1 MFAARLS
8 RRAHAAESLALRDA
22 LTGLPNR
29 SLLDDR
35 LEQALQRSRRTAE
48 AFALMVVDL
57 DGFKEVNDIRG
68 HEAGDQVLQSV
79 ARRLESVVRASD
91 TVARIGGDEFVVL
104 SLGTGAEEE
113 AAALV
118 GRLRHALRRPYRV
131 DGGVVEMDASIG
143 WAIFPSDGATPEEL
157 LGRADTQ
164 MFATKRD
171 SGDDSGIARRGSLDA
186 GIVREFETALEQN
199 EVVVH
204 YQPVI
209 DLGSGAVVGVESLVR
224 RRHPERGLLAPAEF
238 VSHVE
243 RTPLIRALTLH
254 VVAES
259 LARCTP
265 LEPARGRLRVSVNV
279 PYRSIDDEALAEGII
294 GLLASTGFRPG
305 LLTLEVVPSG
315 PGAGAELDRQVLERL
330 TRKGVRLSIDDFGR
344 ASSLAAMRVLPLSEA
359 KIDAGFVRGLGRG
372 GADEAI
378 VRNLIGLAH
387 DLGLETVA
395 EGVETRAAW
404 DAVATMGC
412 DRAQGYYLQ
421 PPLPAEELASVARAS
436 WPAVALAGRLEH
448 DRARRRRRS
457 RPRPRRAA
465 AAAARRA
472 PPRRRRRRLRA
483 PTSPGSGPR
492 ARRRAA
498 PRPRRR
504 CRPPPPAQAARSRT
518 RDHTGSTAARSR
530 NDGRKIA
537 QSAIAAPATPF
548 GDGCS
553 IAPR

>member
-1 MFAARLS
+1 MRAHTLANAAVAAAAACVAVLGGAQAVKTSSQTGLAIVLGVAAVAAAAFVARLS
-8 RRAHAAESLALRDA
+8 RRARSAESLALRDA

-35 LEQALQRSRRTAE
+35 LGQALQRSRRTTE

-68 HEAGDQVLQSV
+68 HEAGDQVLRSV

-104 SLGTGAEEE
+104 SLGTGSEEE

-118 GRLRHALRRPYRV
+118 GRLRYALRRPYRV
-131 DGGVVEMDASIG
+131 EGGVVEMDASIG

-171 SGDDSGIARRGSLDA
+171 SGDDAGIARRGSLDA
-186 GIVREFETALEQN
+186 GIVREFEAALEQN

-209 DLGSGAVVGVESLVR
+209 DLRSGSVTGVEALVR
-224 RRHPERGLLAPAEF
+224 RHHPERGLLAPAEF
-238 VSHVE
+238 VSHIE
-243 RTPLIRALTLH
+243 RTPLIRAMTLH

-259 LARCTP
+259 IAAASRWSVLA
-265 LEPARGRLRVSVNV
+265 GDLRVSVNV

-294 GLLASTGFRPG
+294 GLLDSTGFGPN

-315 PGAGAELDRQVLERL
+315 PGAGAELDREVLERL
-330 TRKGVRLSIDDFGR
+330 VRKGVRLSIDDFGR

-359 KIDAGFVRGLGRG
+359 KIDGGFVRGLGRG
-372 GADEAI
+372 GTDEAI

-387 DLGLETVA
+387 DLQLDTVA

-412 DRAQGYYLQ
+412 DRAQGYYVQ
-421 PPLPAEELASVARAS
+421 QPLPAGELAEWLDSS
-436 WPAVALAGRLEH
+436 WPAVARAG
-448 DRARRRRRS
+448 A
-457 RPRPRRAA
+457 
-465 AAAARRA
+465 
-472 PPRRRRRRLRA
+472 
-483 PTSPGSGPR
+483 
-492 ARRRAA
+492 
-498 PRPRRR
+498 
-504 CRPPPPAQAARSRT
+504 
-518 RDHTGSTAARSR
+518 
-530 NDGRKIA
+530 
-537 QSAIAAPATPF
+537 
-548 GDGCS
+548 
-553 IAPR
+553 